1 MRSRMTRNE
10 HGGARAVPGTRGG
23 LGLVRGGGGRRAVP
37 GELEHRT

>member
-23 LGLVRGGGGRRAVP
+23 LGLV
-37 GELEHRT
+37 